1 MKKPWVPVLAVC
13 AIVLAIAGG
22 SIRQWYEQ
30 SKVVSLAVL
39 PYEGSEELR
48 KRLATV
54 PNVRVLGPA
63 SSAAI
68 ATDSTWAGKLAVQY
82 LVNRDGA
89 VKVSDNAKVWDGAG
103 GAEGLLAAVRFKL
116 DRPVGP
122 AGSSAESRKVLE
134 GLTAL
139 DRLEGNPTELLRRI
153 QAAANQALGVGGE
166 PQPEAHLAKG
176 VTLMLLDRNWEE
188 SEKEIRLSLQQRP
201 SDALALRWYAHHQ
214 QATGKAGD
222 AADTLRRALA
232 LEPLDASTAIPLG
245 LAYVLD
251 KQYSIADEH
260 LKQCEVFF
268 PNHPATQ
275 LVRAVLLRAQ
285 NDFNGTVQAL
295 QVLLDRPDSQHLAL
309 PLAAEALARAG
320 RKEEAA
326 AVLAKAPAN
335 APADLVGWAR
345 VALGEADGGYQAM
358 TRGADEH
365 SLTLLV
371 LHASTLSE
379 SMQKDPRYAEVAGR
393 LRLTKK

>member
-1 MKKPWVPVLAVC
+1 VKKPWVPVAAVC
-13 AIVLAIAGG
+13 AIVLALAGG
-22 SIRQWYEQ
+22 WIRQWYEQ
-30 SKVVSLAVL
+30 SKVVSLIVL

-54 PNVRVLGPA
+54 PNVRVLGPV
-63 SSAAI
+63 SSAAVAADLGI
-68 ATDSTWAGKLAVQY
+68 AEKLAAQY

-89 VKVSDNAKVWDGAG
+89 VKVGGSAKVWDGTG

-116 DRPVGP
+116 DRPVGST
-122 AGSSAESRKVLE
+122 GSSAESRKALE
-134 GLTAL
+134 GVAAL
-139 DRLEGNPTELLRRI
+139 DRLEGNPTELLRAI
-153 QAAANQALGVGGE
+153 QAAANRALGAGE

-188 SEKEIRLSLQQRP
+188 AEKEIRMSLQQRP
-201 SDALALRWYAHHQ
+201 ADAMALRWYAHHQ

-222 AADTLRRALA
+222 AVDTLRRALA
-232 LEPLDASTAIPLG
+232 LEPLDPATAIALG

-251 KQYSIADEH
+251 KQYSIAEEH

-275 LVRAVLLRAQ
+275 MVRALLLRAQ
-285 NDFNGTVQAL
+285 SDFNGTVQAL
-295 QVLLDRPDSQHLAL
+295 QVMLDRPDSQHLAL

-320 RKEEAA
+320 RKEEAS
-326 AVLAKAPAN
+326 AVLAKAGAN
-335 APADLVGWAR
+335 APTDLVGWAR
-345 VALGEADGGYQAM
+345 VALGEADAGYQFLA
-358 TRGADEH
+358 RGADEH
-365 SLTLLV
+365 SLTLLA

-379 SMQKDPRYAEVAGR
+379 GMQKDARYAEVAGR